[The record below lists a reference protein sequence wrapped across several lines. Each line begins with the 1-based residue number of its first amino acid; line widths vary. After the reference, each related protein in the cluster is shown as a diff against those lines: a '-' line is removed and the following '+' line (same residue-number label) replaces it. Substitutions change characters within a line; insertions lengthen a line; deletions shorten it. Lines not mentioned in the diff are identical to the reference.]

1 MSSLAKMRK
10 SPPSILPQRVPGI
23 HLKEVRTRD
32 CAKRFFHAMDYFK
45 LYFTLDKVTR
55 ISQYTNDYAKIHG
68 PQKIPS
74 RNIALKQVTLQS
86 SNYSE
91 NNIVYDAS
99 KAVDGDTNANF
110 SQNRCSHTQG
120 GDKTPTWSV
129 RFNSSEIT
137 RYILY
142 NRNSFQARLDGFNL
156 EAKGEGGEK
165 LTYKDNTSTSLVY
178 TVLDS
183 LKHNVTN
190 VTIIVKDKADL
201 ILTLCEVEIYGAC
214 DKGYY
219 GVNCTQKCPNN
230 CDECHATYGQCYRC
244 QPGFWGENCIVCPVG
259 QWGVNCNMTCSKNCE
274 GNNCDKVNGHCNND
288 CLAGYQPPDCD
299 KICIDGYWGTNCTYT
314 CGNCKFKPC
323 NKTTGYCQGDCNSGY
338 VAPLCVE
345 DCPTGH
351 WGENCVHNCSNNCQ
365 NKSCDKVN
373 GTCHGGCVAG
383 FRPPKCDQV
392 CIDGYWGTNC
402 TYTCGN
408 CKFKPCNKTT
418 GYCKGDCNSGYV
430 APLCVEDCP
439 TSQWGENCV
448 HNCSNNCQNNY
459 CDKVDGA
466 CHGGCIAGFKP
477 PDCNQGCNSGN
488 HGVNCSQN
496 CSSRCDEFK
505 CNSSTGFCFA
515 CIPGYHGE
523 ICNQVCPSGKYGK
536 YCSETCSLYCNISK
550 KCTPEN
556 GTCFNGCQDGYNG
569 SICNTPCVG
578 NNYGP
583 KCQKTCSDGCVSNLS
598 TVCHHISGFCLLG
611 CKDGHSGELCVKDTE
626 SSVGA
631 ILGGI
636 LAAVAVIAVI
646 AVGAILWKRKH
657 RKSPKYVKEVDKNF
671 IRLQRKN
678 SFNEQE
684 VNEPDVD
691 SAYSNLP
698 LITENTKIAVNS
710 LDDYLKSHNIKTLAE
725 HYRKIP
731 KPKNV
736 SLDVGQSEDN
746 KQKNRYKNI
755 CPYDHSRVHLMI
767 NTEKHEGDY
776 INASYIRDNRND
788 VKFIAAQGPYNTVLN
803 DFVRMLWEQKTEKV
817 VMLTNLIEEGK
828 AKCEKYWPDS
838 GKTMFGEIKVK
849 LKETHHF
856 ADFIIRKIE
865 LEKKDESTR
874 TLTHYHFTSWP
885 DQGVPLTPWALVD
898 FEQKVDASKATSPI
912 VVHCSAGVGRTGTF
926 IALHNIMRQAEET
939 GYVDFYNT
947 LAKLREDRTLMIQTA
962 DQYIF
967 LHKAAQAA
975 IVCIGTTVTSNDIR
989 NRIKHLEDNGLNG
1002 ISNMEKEFNNVCA
1015 TCMDRETQSE
1025 NADNIYQNTESIT
1038 TETNS
1043 DERNRFPSITPRNS
1057 YRPYLNCETQEM
1069 ESYINAVFVPGFQK
1083 KDQHLL
1089 TQLPMPTTFIDFWR
1103 LVTQYKVSLVVA
1115 FEVDNMKT
1123 DKTIANYLPSGNQ
1136 PIISSALEIHSES
1149 IKEDSLWEEQ
1159 TLKVTINNSVCK
1171 SGHHSLIHMK
1181 CKDTELNARKL
1192 LNLVNKFRSY
1202 NAQVDGRI
1210 LYTCRDGA
1218 SLSGLACVLSLLLD
1232 RMDHDSCLT
1241 VPLVVGSIKS
1251 IRPEVIPT
1259 FEQYKMLYEA
1269 LNRYNET
1276 TATYSNM
1283 DESIFIKSTNSI
1295 KGPSPQ
1301 PHTDD
1306 GNVYHNM

>member
-1 MSSLAKMRK
+1 MKVMNLKGMNMK
-10 SPPSILPQRVPGI
+10 GLKWKGI
-23 HLKEVRTRD
+23 NMKGMIMKGMNLKGMNM
-32 CAKRFFHAMDYFK
+32 KGMNMK
-45 LYFTLDKVTR
+45 
-55 ISQYTNDYAKIHG
+55 
-68 PQKIPS
+68 
-74 RNIALKQVTLQS
+74 
-86 SNYSE
+86 
-91 NNIVYDAS
+91 
-99 KAVDGDTNANF
+99 
-110 SQNRCSHTQG
+110 
-120 GDKTPTWSV
+120 
-129 RFNSSEIT
+129 
-137 RYILY
+137 
-142 NRNSFQARLDGFNL
+142 GFNM
-156 EAKGEGGEK
+156 KG
-165 LTYKDNTSTSLVY
+165 
-178 TVLDS
+178 
-183 LKHNVTN
+183 
-190 VTIIVKDKADL
+190 
-201 ILTLCEVEIYGAC
+201 
-214 DKGYY
+214 
-219 GVNCTQKCPNN
+219 
-230 CDECHATYGQCYRC
+230 
-244 QPGFWGENCIVCPVG
+244 
-259 QWGVNCNMTCSKNCE
+259 M
-274 GNNCDKVNGHCNND
+274 
-288 CLAGYQPPDCD
+288 
-299 KICIDGYWGTNCTYT
+299 
-314 CGNCKFKPC
+314 
-323 NKTTGYCQGDCNSGY
+323 
-338 VAPLCVE
+338 
-345 DCPTGH
+345 
-351 WGENCVHNCSNNCQ
+351 
-365 NKSCDKVN
+365 
-373 GTCHGGCVAG
+373 
-383 FRPPKCDQV
+383 
-392 CIDGYWGTNC
+392 
-402 TYTCGN
+402 
-408 CKFKPCNKTT
+408 
-418 GYCKGDCNSGYV
+418 
-430 APLCVEDCP
+430 
-439 TSQWGENCV
+439 
-448 HNCSNNCQNNY
+448 
-459 CDKVDGA
+459 
-466 CHGGCIAGFKP
+466 
-477 PDCNQGCNSGN
+477 
-488 HGVNCSQN
+488 
-496 CSSRCDEFK
+496 
-505 CNSSTGFCFA
+505 
-515 CIPGYHGE
+515 
-523 ICNQVCPSGKYGK
+523 
-536 YCSETCSLYCNISK
+536 
-550 KCTPEN
+550 
-556 GTCFNGCQDGYNG
+556 
-569 SICNTPCVG
+569 
-578 NNYGP
+578 
-583 KCQKTCSDGCVSNLS
+583 
-598 TVCHHISGFCLLG
+598 
-611 CKDGHSGELCVKDTE
+611 
-626 SSVGA
+626 
-631 ILGGI
+631 
-636 LAAVAVIAVI
+636 
-646 AVGAILWKRKH
+646 
-657 RKSPKYVKEVDKNF
+657 
-671 IRLQRKN
+671 
-678 SFNEQE
+678 
-684 VNEPDVD
+684 
-691 SAYSNLP
+691 
-698 LITENTKIAVNS
+698 
-710 LDDYLKSHNIKTLAE
+710 NIKGMNLKGMNMKGINLKGMNMKDRNMKGRNMKGMNMKGMNMKGIKLKVMNLKGMNMKGMNMKGMNMKGMNIKGINMNMKGMNLKGIKYE
-725 HYRKIP
+725 RYEFERYEYERYEIESYEYEGYEYERYEYEGYEYERYEYEGYEYKGHKYEYERYEFERYEYEWYEIEMFEIER
-731 KPKNV
+731 
-736 SLDVGQSEDN
+736 SEYE
-746 KQKNRYKNI
+746 RYG
-755 CPYDHSRVHLMI
+755 YERYEYESYEYERY
-767 NTEKHEGDY
+767 EYEGY
-776 INASYIRDNRND
+776 EYER
-788 VKFIAAQGPYNTVLN
+788 YEYEYE
-803 DFVRMLWEQKTEKV
+803 RMLWEQKTEKV

-989 NRIKHLEDNGLNG
+989 NRIKHLEENGLNG
-1002 ISNMEKEFNNVCA
+1002 ISNMEKEFNNICA

-1115 FEVDNMKT
+1115 FEVDSMMT

-1136 PIISSALEIHSES
+1136 PMISSALEIHSES

-1159 TLKVTINNSVCK
+1159 TLKVTINNSVSK
-1171 SGHHSLIHMK
+1171 PGHHSLIHLK

-1192 LNLVNKFRSY
+1192 LNLVNKSRSY

-1232 RMDHDSCLT
+1232 RMHHDSCLT

-1283 DESIFIKSTNSI
+1283 DESIFITSTNSI